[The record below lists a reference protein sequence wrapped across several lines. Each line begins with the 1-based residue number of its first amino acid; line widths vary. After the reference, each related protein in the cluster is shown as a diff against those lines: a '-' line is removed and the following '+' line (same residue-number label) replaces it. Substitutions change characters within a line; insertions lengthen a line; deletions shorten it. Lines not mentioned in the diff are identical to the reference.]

1 MRGGGTGRDWKLG
14 LGQVKKLKRILGN
27 LKKFNF
33 NKLDKTIIDNDGIE
47 NKSKS
52 GLASGGRSSP
62 IPGIGEQRKI
72 APSIPSIVF
81 VRESSP
87 LTCTAA
93 ETENSTPD
101 D

>member
-1 MRGGGTGRDWKLG
+1 MGAGRDWKLG

-62 IPGIGEQRKI
+62 IPGIFSVL
-72 APSIPSIVF
+72 PD
-81 VRESSP
+81 SP
-87 LTCTAA
+87 LTCTTAKR
-93 ETENSTPD
+93 ENVTKFD
-101 D
+101 